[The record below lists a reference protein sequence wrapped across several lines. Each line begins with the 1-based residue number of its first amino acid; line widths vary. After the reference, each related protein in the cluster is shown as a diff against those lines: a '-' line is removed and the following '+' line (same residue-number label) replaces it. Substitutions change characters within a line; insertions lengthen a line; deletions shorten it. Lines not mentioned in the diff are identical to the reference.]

1 MDTPTEKS
9 GGSAGTLSALGREL
23 ARCKRDLDAST
34 ALAARLAQENDT
46 LREDFRDLF
55 EEAPIAYVHEGLDS
69 RFIRA
74 NRAAMRVLGIRP
86 DEVASTF
93 GRSLV
98 ARTPETLQRLHEAFE
113 AVGLGKETGDVEL
126 ELRRKDNGEPVWV
139 QWWSRP
145 ASNGDFTRTMM
156 VDITDRVRMAQTKAA
171 LEFSL
176 ESGQVGDWDLDL
188 VNDTSRR
195 SLRHDQ
201 CFGYGAPITN
211 WGVKQFIGHV
221 HPDDRSHVESGFR
234 QAVGGLQDWSSEF
247 RVIWP
252 DGSLHW
258 LAARGRVY
266 QVSEGKATRMLGV
279 VMDITERKSAEE
291 KLRETKAALEFTLES
306 AGVGDWDLDLIND
319 TSTRSLRHDQCFGY
333 DTPIPEAEWGIEVF
347 IRHVHPQ
354 DRARVETSLRGAVGD
369 LLGWQ
374 SEFRV
379 VWPDQ
384 SVHWIAAR
392 GSIYRTREGKAT
404 RMLGIVIDITERK
417 KAEIAHARLF
427 TELQEW
433 EARFRLA
440 IDTIPGLTWF
450 CLPDG
455 SAEFLNTQWCA
466 YTGLAMQD
474 ALGWDWVKAIHPDD
488 LPGLSEH
495 WRRTVQSTQA
505 AEHEARVRRFDGEYR
520 WFLFRCQPLLD
531 DAGKVVRWYGTNTD
545 IEERKRAEQAVRASE
560 QVSRG
565 QIDALK
571 STLDALAMEPAANRL
586 VEHVLRI
593 IADQFGAHSVSV
605 WRRDPASGKI
615 RFELAY
621 EDSRVITKADPPFVE
636 LDQSLP
642 MEGLWPWPD
651 VFSTGKPSLIEDI
664 RTVPPFALR
673 DRLLP
678 LGIVTVLL
686 VPMFVA
692 GRLEGAVGLRFVEK
706 QAFRSEEIDLAQALA
721 NQAMLMIQFARLST
735 QSRETAV
742 IAERN
747 RIARDIHD
755 TLAQGFTGVIVQ
767 LEAAED
773 ANLQGFPKEAGQH
786 LDRARSLAR
795 ESLNEARRS
804 VQALR
809 PQALDDSDL
818 SDALDDLF
826 RKMTAG
832 TGLVSEFTVLGVS
845 RSLRPEWETNLFHI
859 GQEILTNALRHARAM
874 RFTATLAFLPGEVSL
889 DLRDDGRGFDPSLRN
904 DGYGLLGIRERVEG
918 MGGRLVVQSLVGQ
931 GTTVLITLPLSE
943 A

>member
-23 ARCKRDLDAST
+23 ARCKRDLAAST

-46 LREDFRDLF
+46 LREEFRDLF
-55 EEAPIAYVHEGLDS
+55 EEAPIAHVHEGLDS

-86 DEVASTF
+86 DEVAGTF

-98 ARTPETLQRLHEAFE
+98 ARTPETLQRLQEAFE
-113 AVGLGKETGDVEL
+113 AVGLGKEARGVEL

-139 QWWSRP
+139 QWWSKP
-145 ASNGDFTRTMM
+145 ASSGDFTRTTM
-156 VDITDRVRMAQTKAA
+156 VDITDRMRMAQTKTA
-171 LEFSL
+171 LEF
-176 ESGQVGDWDLDL
+176 
-188 VNDTSRR
+188 
-195 SLRHDQ
+195 
-201 CFGYGAPITN
+201 A
-211 WGVKQFIGHV
+211 
-221 HPDDRSHVESGFR
+221 
-234 QAVGGLQDWSSEF
+234 
-247 RVIWP
+247 
-252 DGSLHW
+252 
-258 LAARGRVY
+258 
-266 QVSEGKATRMLGV
+266 
-279 VMDITERKSAEE
+279 
-291 KLRETKAALEFTLES
+291 LES

-354 DRARVETSLRGAVGD
+354 DRTRVETSLRGAVRD

-392 GSIYRTREGKAT
+392 GSIYRTSEGKAT
-404 RMLGIVIDITERK
+404 RMLGIVIDVTERK
-417 KAEIAHARLF
+417 KAEIGHARLF

-433 EARFRLA
+433 ETRFRLA

-466 YTGLAMQD
+466 YTGLAMEE
-474 ALGWDWVKAIHPDD
+474 ALGWNWVKAIHPDD

-505 AEHEARVRRFDGEYR
+505 AEHEARMRRFDGEYR

-545 IEERKRAEQAVRASE
+545 IEERKRAEQALLASE

-565 QIDALK
+565 QVDVLK

-593 IADQFGAHSVSV
+593 IADQFSAHSISV
-605 WRRDPASGKI
+605 WRRDQASGKI

-621 EDSRVITKADPPFVE
+621 EDSRIITKSDPPFVD

-642 MEGLWPWPD
+642 MEDLWPWPD

-706 QAFRSEEIDLAQALA
+706 RAFRPEEIDLAQALA
-721 NQAMLMIQFARLST
+721 NQAMLMIQFGRLST

-773 ANLQGFPKEAGQH
+773 ANLQGFPREALQH
-786 LDRARSLAR
+786 LDRARNLAR

-809 PQALDDSDL
+809 PQALADSDL

-832 TGLVSEFTVLGVS
+832 TGLASEFTVLGVP

-859 GQEILTNALRHARAM
+859 GQEILTNALRHARAT
-874 RFTATLAFLPGEVSL
+874 RFTVTLAFLPDKVSL
-889 DLRDDGRGFDPSLRN
+889 DLRDDGHGFDPSLRN

-918 MGGRLVVQSLVGQ
+918 MGGRLVVQSLVAQ

>member
-1 MDTPTEKS
+1 MDTRTEKP
-9 GGSAGTLSALGREL
+9 GGRAETLGALRKEL
-23 ARCKRDLDAST
+23 ARCKRELDAST
-34 ALAARLAQENDT
+34 ALSARLARENDT

-74 NRAAMRVLGIRP
+74 NRAAMRVLGIGP
-86 DEVASTF
+86 DEIAGTF

-98 ARTPETLQRLHEAFE
+98 ARTPETLQRLHDAFE
-113 AVGLGKETGDVEL
+113 AVGLGKETGGVEI

-139 QWWSRP
+139 QWWSKP
-145 ASNGDFTRTMM
+145 ASSGDFTRTML
-156 VDITDRVRMAQTKAA
+156 VDITDRVRMAQTTAA

-201 CFGYGAPITN
+201 CFGYGAPIAN

-221 HPDDRSHVESGFR
+221 HPEDRLHVEAGFR
-234 QAVGGLQDWSSEF
+234 QAVGDLRDWSSDF
-247 RVIWP
+247 RVVWP

-258 LAARGRVY
+258 IAARGRAY
-266 QVSEGKATRMLGV
+266 QVNQGKATRMLGI
-279 VMDITERKSAEE
+279 VMDITERKNAEE
-291 KLRETKAALEFTLES
+291 RLRETKAALEFTLES
-306 AGVGDWDLDLIND
+306 AGVGDWDLDLTND
-319 TSTRSLRHDQCFGY
+319 TSRRSPRHDQCFGY
-333 DTPIPEAEWGIEVF
+333 DSPIPEAEWGIEVF
-347 IRHVHPQ
+347 IQHVHPE
-354 DRARVETSLRGAVGD
+354 DRVRVETSLRGAARD
-369 LLGWQ
+369 LLDWQ

-392 GSIYRTREGKAT
+392 GSIYRTSEGKAT

-417 KAEIAHARLF
+417 
-427 TELQEW
+427 
-433 EARFRLA
+433 
-440 IDTIPGLTWF
+440 
-450 CLPDG
+450 
-455 SAEFLNTQWCA
+455 
-466 YTGLAMQD
+466 
-474 ALGWDWVKAIHPDD
+474 
-488 LPGLSEH
+488 
-495 WRRTVQSTQA
+495 
-505 AEHEARVRRFDGEYR
+505 
-520 WFLFRCQPLLD
+520 
-531 DAGKVVRWYGTNTD
+531 
-545 IEERKRAEQAVRASE
+545 RAEQALLASE

-565 QIDALK
+565 QVDALK

-605 WRRDPASGKI
+605 WHRDPASGKI

-621 EDSRVITKADPPFVE
+621 EDSRVITKADPPFVD

-642 MEGLWPWPD
+642 MEDPWPWPD

-664 RTVPPFALR
+664 RTVAPFALR

-692 GRLEGAVGLRFVEK
+692 GRLEGAIGLRFVEK
-706 QAFRSEEIDLAQALA
+706 RAFRPEQIDLAQALA
-721 NQAMLMIQFARLST
+721 NQAMLMIQFSRLST

-773 ANLQGFPKEAGQH
+773 ANLQGFPKEAGEH
-786 LDRARSLAR
+786 LDRARGLAR

-818 SDALDDLF
+818 SDALDDLL

-832 TGLVSEFTVLGVS
+832 TGLASEFTVLGVP

-859 GQEILTNALRHARAM
+859 GQEILTNALRHARATH
-874 RFTATLAFLPGEVSL
+874 FTVTLAFLPDEVSL
-889 DLRDDGRGFDPSLRN
+889 DLRDDGRVFDPSLRN

-931 GTTVLITLPLSE
+931 GTTVLISLPVSG

>member
-74 NRAAMRVLGIRP
+74 NRAAMRVLGIGP

-113 AVGLGKETGDVEL
+113 AVGLGKETGGVEL

-139 QWWSRP
+139 QWWSKP
-145 ASNGDFTRTMM
+145 ASSGDFTRTML

-201 CFGYGAPITN
+201 CFGYGAPIAN

-221 HPDDRSHVESGFR
+221 HPEDRSHVEAGFR
-234 QAVGGLQDWSSEF
+234 QAVGDLRDWSSEF
-247 RVIWP
+247 RVVWP

-258 LAARGRVY
+258 IAARGRAY
-266 QVSEGKATRMLGV
+266 QVNQGKATRMLGI
-279 VMDITERKSAEE
+279 VMDITERRNAEE

-306 AGVGDWDLDLIND
+306 AGVGDWDLDLTND
-319 TSTRSLRHDQCFGY
+319 TSRRSLRHDQCFGY
-333 DTPIPEAEWGIEVF
+333 DSPIPEAEWGIEVF
-347 IRHVHPQ
+347 IQHVHPE
-354 DRARVETSLRGAVGD
+354 DRVRVETSLRGAARD
-369 LLGWQ
+369 LLDWQ

-417 KAEIAHARLF
+417 
-427 TELQEW
+427 
-433 EARFRLA
+433 
-440 IDTIPGLTWF
+440 
-450 CLPDG
+450 
-455 SAEFLNTQWCA
+455 
-466 YTGLAMQD
+466 
-474 ALGWDWVKAIHPDD
+474 
-488 LPGLSEH
+488 
-495 WRRTVQSTQA
+495 
-505 AEHEARVRRFDGEYR
+505 
-520 WFLFRCQPLLD
+520 
-531 DAGKVVRWYGTNTD
+531 
-545 IEERKRAEQAVRASE
+545 RAEQALLASE

-565 QIDALK
+565 QVDALK

-642 MEGLWPWPD
+642 MEDLWPWPD

-664 RTVPPFALR
+664 RAVPPFALR

-692 GRLEGAVGLRFVEK
+692 GRLEGAIGLRFVEK
-706 QAFRSEEIDLAQALA
+706 RAFRSEEIDLAQALA

-818 SDALDDLF
+818 SDALDDLL

-832 TGLVSEFTVLGVS
+832 TGLASEFTVLGVP
-845 RSLRPEWETNLFHI
+845 RALRPEWETNLFHI
-859 GQEILTNALRHARAM
+859 GQEILTNALRHARAT
-874 RFTATLAFLPGEVSL
+874 RFTVTLAFLPDEVSL

>member
-1 MDTPTEKS
+1 MDTRTEKAD
-9 GGSAGTLSALGREL
+9 GPAATLGALRKEL
-23 ARCKRDLDAST
+23 ARCKSELDAST
-34 ALAARLAQENDT
+34 ALAARLARENEA

-86 DEVASTF
+86 NEVAGTF

-98 ARTPETLQRLHEAFE
+98 ARTPETLQRLHDAFE
-113 AVGLGKETGDVEL
+113 AVGLGKEASGVEL

-145 ASNGDFTRTMM
+145 ASSGDFTRTMM
-156 VDITDRVRMAQTKAA
+156 VDITDHVRIAQTKAA

-201 CFGYGAPITN
+201 CFGYDTPIAETD
-211 WGVKQFIGHV
+211 WGMKQFIGHV
-221 HPDDRSHVESGFR
+221 HPDDRAHVEGGFR
-234 QAVGGLQDWSSEF
+234 QAVGGLRDWSSEF

-266 QVSEGKATRMLGV
+266 QVSEGRATRMLGV

-291 KLRETKAALEFTLES
+291 QLRETKAALEFTLEC

-319 TSTRSLRHDQCFGY
+319 TSRRSLRHDQCFGY
-333 DTPIPEAEWGIEVF
+333 DSPIPEAEWGIEVF
-347 IRHVHPQ
+347 IQHVHPE
-354 DRARVETSLRGAVGD
+354 DRVRVETGLRGAARD
-369 LLGWQ
+369 LLDWQ

-417 KAEIAHARLF
+417 
-427 TELQEW
+427 
-433 EARFRLA
+433 
-440 IDTIPGLTWF
+440 
-450 CLPDG
+450 
-455 SAEFLNTQWCA
+455 
-466 YTGLAMQD
+466 
-474 ALGWDWVKAIHPDD
+474 
-488 LPGLSEH
+488 
-495 WRRTVQSTQA
+495 
-505 AEHEARVRRFDGEYR
+505 
-520 WFLFRCQPLLD
+520 
-531 DAGKVVRWYGTNTD
+531 
-545 IEERKRAEQAVRASE
+545 RAEQALLASE

-565 QIDALK
+565 QVDTLK

-593 IADQFGAHSVSV
+593 IADQFDAHSISV
-605 WRRDPASGKI
+605 WRRDPVSGKI

-621 EDSRVITKADPPFVE
+621 EDSRIITKADPPFVD

-642 MEGLWPWPD
+642 MEDLWPWPD

-692 GRLEGAVGLRFVEK
+692 GRLEGAIGLRFADK
-706 QAFRSEEIDLAQALA
+706 RAFRPEQIELAQALA
-721 NQAMLMIQFARLST
+721 NQAMLMIQFSHLSA

-773 ANLQGFPKEAGQH
+773 ANLQGFPKEAGEH

-809 PQALDDSDL
+809 PQTLDDNDL

-832 TGLVSEFTVLGVS
+832 TGLASEFTVLGVP

-859 GQEILTNALRHARAM
+859 GQEILTNALRHARATHF
-874 RFTATLAFLPGEVSL
+874 RVTLEFLPDEVLL
-889 DLRDDGRGFDPSLRN
+889 DLRDDGRGFDATLRN
-904 DGYGLLGIRERVEG
+904 DGYGLLGIRERVEA
-918 MGGRLVVQSLVGQ
+918 MGGRLAVASPPGQ
-931 GTTVLITLPLSE
+931 GTTVLISLPTLEGSAP
-943 A
+943 